1 MLMDPMGGIVLTNDG
16 NAILREI
23 EVAHPAAKSMI
34 ELARAQDE
42 EVGDG
47 TTSVIILS
55 GELLSLCGSL
65 LEERSIHPIMI
76 INGLRR
82 ALFDTQKFLTSIA
95 KPIDASDDQQVLS
108 VISSSLSTK
117 FGGRW
122 GDLLCKL
129 ALKAVRIV
137 ATDPDSIDIKR
148 YVRIEKIPGEEIETS
163 HVVDGI
169 VLNKDITH
177 PGMRRW
183 IENPR
188 IMLLDC
194 PLEYKKGE
202 SQTNL
207 ELMKEGDW
215 QRVLEIEEEQI
226 RALCESIIA
235 MKPDIVFTEK
245 GVSGW
250 CLCLILDLAQHYFV
264 NANITAIRRVR
275 KTDNLRIARAVGA
288 TIVNRPEDLK
298 ESDIGKCKEPR
309 ACSVLL
315 RGASKDVLNEI
326 ERDLHDALAVTKNVI
341 TNPMLVPGGGATE
354 MALSVHLSQES
365 RKLAAVSTSPS
376 GSSSTSP
383 SSPSMSPSASASQ
396 DYISSLIMAPYCV
409 AGEAVEVIPRTLISN
424 CGGDVIRT
432 MTSLRAKHAEGR
444 HSWGINGVTGKLMDM
459 SEQDGSSGIWEPL
472 SVKLQTL
479 KTAIEV

>member
-1 MLMDPMGGIVLTNDG
+1 MLKMLMDPMGGIVLTNDG

-298 ESDIGKCKEPR
+298 ESDIGVGCGLFHVEKIADEYFIFLEV
-309 ACSVLL
+309 AFANNFV
-315 RGASKDVLNEI
+315 
-326 ERDLHDALAVTKNVI
+326 
-341 TNPMLVPGGGATE
+341 E
-354 MALSVHLSQES
+354 M
-365 RKLAAVSTSPS
+365 
-376 GSSSTSP
+376 
-383 SSPSMSPSASASQ
+383 
-396 DYISSLIMAPYCV
+396 
-409 AGEAVEVIPRTLISN
+409 
-424 CGGDVIRT
+424 
-432 MTSLRAKHAEGR
+432 
-444 HSWGINGVTGKLMDM
+444 
-459 SEQDGSSGIWEPL
+459 
-472 SVKLQTL
+472 
-479 KTAIEV
+479 